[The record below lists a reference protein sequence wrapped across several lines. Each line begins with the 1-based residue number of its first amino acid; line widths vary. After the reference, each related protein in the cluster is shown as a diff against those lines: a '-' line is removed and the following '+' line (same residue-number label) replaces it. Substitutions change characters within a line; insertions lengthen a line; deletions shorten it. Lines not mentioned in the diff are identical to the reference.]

1 MHLYTTLYLFIII
14 SLGYFIGNFKVKGFY
29 LDVSAIL
36 IVALVA
42 GHYGITF
49 PEEFKYLGLA
59 FFIYAV
65 GLQSG
70 PGFFENIKTKGLYMN
85 MVASSLVV
93 IIFLIILVVGKF
105 FKYDAGV
112 ISGIFSGIMSSAPA
126 LAATLEMSKSHSV
139 SVIFGIV
146 YPFGIIVTVLAI
158 RMIAL
163 FTRANVENE
172 VKKYEDSIRKD
183 HPKIVSKN
191 YSITNENFKNENITK
206 SKLEQISGVSVERI
220 ETSFET
226 EGEDPVMHFGDIVRV
241 TGTTEQMEYMKII
254 LGEEI
259 NAFVDFHDSTKV
271 LRLLVSNKNIVGK
284 KICEIPQLTG
294 MRASITRVRRSGIDF
309 KPSLQ
314 TNLLLGDKIYITVPE
329 KFEKE
334 ITNLVGDNLMAFPA
348 ADFLPIAVGI
358 VIGIAVGFIP
368 FSLPGLGSF
377 KLSFVG
383 GILVTSLVLGRL
395 GRTGPIVWQLSPH
408 STSLLKTFGQLLY
421 MATIGTSAG
430 KYLVQ
435 AIDVNGVT
443 PIIIGLLALLVS
455 LLIFVIF
462 TRFFLKMNLLD
473 IMGLVS
479 GGMTSTPS
487 LTMASNITKTDYP
500 AISYA
505 SVYPFSLILTIILAQ
520 LMVKI

>member
-1 MHLYTTLYLFIII
+1 MHLHTTLYLFIII
-14 SLGYFIGNFKVKGFY
+14 SLGYFIGNFKIKGFY

-42 GHYGITF
+42 GHYGIIF

-70 PGFFENIKTKGLYMN
+70 PGFFENIKTKGIYLN
-85 MVASSLVV
+85 LLASSLIVM
-93 IIFLIILVVGKF
+93 IFLVILAVGKF
-105 FKYDAGV
+105 LKYDAGV

-126 LAATLEMSKSHSV
+126 LAATLEMSNTHSI

-158 RMIAL
+158 RMIAV
-163 FTRANVENE
+163 FTRADVERE
-172 VKKYEDSIRKD
+172 VTSYEYSIKKD

-191 YSITNENFKNENITK
+191 YRITNENFKNENIAK
-206 SKLEQISGVSVERI
+206 SKLEQMSGVSVERI
-220 ETSFET
+220 ESSYET
-226 EGEDPVMHFGDIVRV
+226 TDEDPQIHFDDIIRV
-241 TGTTEQMEYMKII
+241 TGTTEQMEHMKII

-294 MRASITRVRRSGIDF
+294 MRAAVTRVRRSGIDF
-309 KPSLQ
+309 KPLPQ

-334 ITNLVGDNLMAFPA
+334 ITTLVGDNLMAFPA

-358 VIGIAVGFIP
+358 VIGILVGFIP

-435 AIDVNGVT
+435 SISTNGFT
-443 PIIIGLLALLVS
+443 PIVLGLFALVIS
-455 LLIFVIF
+455 LTVFVIF

-500 AISYA
+500 AVGYA

-520 LMVKI
+520 LSIKI